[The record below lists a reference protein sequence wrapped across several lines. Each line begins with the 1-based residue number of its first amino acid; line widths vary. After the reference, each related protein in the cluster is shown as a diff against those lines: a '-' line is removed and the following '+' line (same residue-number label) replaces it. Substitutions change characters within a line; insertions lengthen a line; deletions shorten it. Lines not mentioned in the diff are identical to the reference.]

1 MKKLILC
8 SILSILFFNTY
19 SQDTSCVYFHEEEV
33 HLFNYYTSEIL
44 SSIEQTEEFIE
55 ISVDSNEVLCIHLS
69 DRKISTREVFM
80 YYSDGKWSRSELNSK
95 DNAYYTPIGP
105 LVVEVGRSKLKL

>member
-1 MKKLILC
+1 
-8 SILSILFFNTY
+8 
-19 SQDTSCVYFHEEEV
+19 
-33 HLFNYYTSEIL
+33 
-44 SSIEQTEEFIE
+44 FIE
-55 ISVDSNEVLCIHLS
+55 ITVDSNEVLCIHLS
-69 DRKISTREVFM
+69 DRKTSTREVFM